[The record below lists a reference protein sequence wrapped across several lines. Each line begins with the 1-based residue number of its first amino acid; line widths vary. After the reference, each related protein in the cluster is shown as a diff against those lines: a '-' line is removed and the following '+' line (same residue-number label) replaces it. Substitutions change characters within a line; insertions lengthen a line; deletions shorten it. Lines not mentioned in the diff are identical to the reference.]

1 MRVLLADSIFA
12 FRQLRRSPAF
22 ALTAILSLALGIGA
36 TTAVFSVVYGVLMN
50 PYPYQDAD
58 RMVHLVLKD
67 KAGNKHWP
75 GLNGPQIR
83 QIRQARSIESVA
95 GEDEWN
101 LTTTDED
108 LPEDVAG
115 VYMTPNA
122 TTHFGVPALFGRG
135 LIPSDAP
142 DGQDPQPVA
151 VLGHKFWQRHY
162 GASPD
167 VLGRTLRLVHKSYT
181 IVGVMPPRFTWGDGD
196 VYLPLKLNQDPKM
209 QYAAPLRLKPGVS
222 RAAANSELQA
232 LLEQFAKDTPAH
244 FPPKFHVALQGLN
257 DQFMERLG
265 PTLFLLFGAV
275 ALLLIIGCANVSI
288 LLLARGSA
296 RRHELAVRAAMGAG
310 RGRIVRQLLTESLE
324 LSAAGAILGV
334 LLAYQG
340 VHLIV
345 QWLPEYSF
353 PHEAAIGINLPVLV
367 FSVALALATGVLFG
381 LSPAMHLSRPDL
393 AGVMRSSTRRMTG
406 GVRAK
411 RMHGVL
417 VAAQVALTLL
427 LLTGAGAAIRGF
439 VRLMHTN
446 LGYDPHNTMSVGIPV
461 HDNTYPAWEAR
472 SQFFEQIRQRIAAMP
487 EVISAGISTN
497 ATPPSNGWNTHFEI
511 LGKPVPEERELRTN
525 FVSPEYFTVLHIS
538 LLQGRL
544 FDHAETM
551 RGARLAL
558 VNQTMARQYW
568 PQGDAIGQQ
577 VRVPQLKGEP
587 PYSPAA
593 PDSDG
598 WLQIVG
604 IVADA
609 RDDGLREPVKPA
621 IYVPYTMR
629 MPMFTQI
636 LVRARVEPLTVL
648 RAVRAQVHAVNPD
661 QQVMG
666 RVRNLEQWIATQ
678 PEWAQERLVA
688 TLFSAFAVLALL
700 LSVFGLYSVV
710 SYIVAQRTN
719 EFGIR
724 MALGAG
730 RTHVLRLVFASTSL
744 SVGGGLVSGV
754 VLSWALKSV
763 LSRWAEGS
771 SVDAAIV
778 LAVVALLMAAATV
791 ACLLPAYR
799 ASSIDPVVALRYE

>member
-288 LLLARGSA
+288 LLLPRGSA

>member
-1 MRVLLADSIFA
+1 MRILLRDSVFA
-12 FRQLRRSPAF
+12 FRQLRKSPGF
-22 ALTAILSLALGIGA
+22 ALTAILSLSLGIGA

-50 PYPYQDAD
+50 PYPYKDPD

-75 GLNGPQIR
+75 GLNGSQIR
-83 QIRQARSIESVA
+83 QVRQARSIESVV
-95 GEDEWN
+95 GENQWN

-115 VYMTPNA
+115 DYLTPNA
-122 TTHFGVPALFGRG
+122 TSHFGVPPLIGRG

-142 DGQDPQPVA
+142 FGQDPQPVV
-151 VLGHKFWQRHY
+151 VLSHKFWQRHY
-162 GASPD
+162 GANPD

-181 IVGVMPPRFTWGDGD
+181 IVGVMPSRFTWGDGD
-196 VYLPLKLNQDPKM
+196 VYLPLKMTEDPAM
-209 QYAAPLRLKPGVS
+209 QYGAYLRLKRGVS
-222 RAAANSELQA
+222 RAAANAELQA
-232 LLEQFAKDTPAH
+232 LIQQFAKDTPSH
-244 FPPKFHVALQGLN
+244 FPPSFRVALQGLN
-257 DQFMERLG
+257 DQFVERLG

-275 ALLLIIGCANVSI
+275 GLLLVIGCANVSI
-288 LLLARGSA
+288 LLLARGTA
-296 RRHELAVRAAMGAG
+296 RQHELAVRAAMGAG
-310 RGRIVRQLLTESLE
+310 RGRILRQLLTESLQ
-324 LSAAGAILGV
+324 LSVAGAALGV

-340 VHLIV
+340 VQLIV
-345 QWLPEYSF
+345 KWLPENSF
-353 PHEAAIGINLPVLV
+353 PHEAAISINLPVLI
-367 FSVALALATGVLFG
+367 FSVALALVTGVLFG
-381 LSPAMHLSRPDL
+381 LSPALHLSRPDL
-393 AGVMRSSTRRMTG
+393 AGVMQASTRRMTA
-406 GVRAK
+406 GVRGK
-411 RMHGVL
+411 RIHGIL

-427 LLTGAGAAIRGF
+427 LLSSAGGAIRGF

-461 HDNTYPAWEAR
+461 HDNTYMTWEAR
-472 SQFFEQIRQRIAAMP
+472 AQFFEQIRQRIAAMP

-525 FVSPEYFTVLHIS
+525 FVSPEYFEVLRIP
-538 LLQGRL
+538 LLRGRM
-544 FDHAETM
+544 FDRAETM

-558 VNQTMARQYW
+558 VNQTMAHQYW
-568 PQGDAIGQQ
+568 PLGEAIGSQ
-577 VRVPQLKGEP
+577 VRVPQLKGESA
-587 PYSPAA
+587 YSPAA
-593 PDSDG
+593 PNSDG
-598 WLQIVG
+598 WLRIVG

-621 IYVPYTMR
+621 IYVPYTMM

-666 RVRNLEQWIATQ
+666 KVRNLEQWIARQ
-678 PEWAQERLVA
+678 QEWAQERLVA

-730 RTHVLRLVFASTSL
+730 RTHVLKLVFASTSL

-754 VLSWALKSV
+754 VLSLALKGA
-763 LSRWAEGS
+763 LSRWAEGNS
-771 SVDAAIV
+771 MDAAVV
-778 LAVVALLMAAATV
+778 LAVAALLLAAATV
-791 ACLLPAYR
+791 ACVLPAYR
-799 ASSIDPVVALRYE
+799 ASSIDPATALRYE

>member
-1 MRVLLADSIFA
+1 MRALLQDSIFS
-12 FRQLRRSPAF
+12 FRQLRKSPGF

-36 TTAVFSVVYGVLMN
+36 TTAVFSVVHGVLMN
-50 PYPYQDAD
+50 PYPYKDTD
-58 RMVHLVLKD
+58 RMVHLVLRD
-67 KAGNKHWP
+67 KAGNKRWP
-75 GLNGPQIR
+75 GLTGPQIR
-83 QIRQARSIESVA
+83 LVRQARSIESVV
-95 GEDEWN
+95 GEDDWN

-108 LPEDVAG
+108 LPEDAAA

-151 VLGHKFWQRHY
+151 VLSHKFWLRHY
-162 GASPD
+162 AARPD

-181 IVGVMPPRFTWGDGD
+181 IVGVMPPRFTWGDAD
-196 VYLPLKLNQDPKM
+196 VYLPLKLTEDPKRE
-209 QYAAPLRLKPGVS
+209 YAAPLRLKPGAS

-232 LLEQFAKDTPAH
+232 LLQQFAKDAPSQ
-244 FPPKFHVALQGLN
+244 FPPSFHVALQGLN
-257 DQFMERLG
+257 DQFVERLG

-275 ALLLIIGCANVSI
+275 GLLLVIGCANVSI

-310 RGRIVRQLLTESLE
+310 RGRILRQLLTESLE
-324 LSAAGAILGV
+324 LSVAGALLGV
-334 LLAYQG
+334 LLAYEG
-340 VHLIV
+340 VALIV
-345 QWLPEYSF
+345 KWLPEYSF
-353 PHEAAIGINLPVLV
+353 PHEAAIGINLPVLI
-367 FSVALALATGVLFG
+367 FSVALALGTGVLFG
-381 LSPAMHLSRPDL
+381 LSPALHLSRPDL
-393 AGVMRSSTRRMTG
+393 AAVMQASTRRMTA
-406 GVRAK
+406 GVRGK
-411 RMHGVL
+411 RLHGVL

-427 LLTGAGAAIRGF
+427 LLSGAGAAIGGF
-439 VRLMHTN
+439 ARLMHAN
-446 LGYDPHNTMSVGIPV
+446 LGYDPHNAMSVGIPV
-461 HDNTYPAWEAR
+461 HDNTYPGWEAR
-472 SQFFEQIRQRIAAMP
+472 SQFFEQIRERIAAMP

-497 ATPPSNGWNTHFEI
+497 ATPPDNGWNTHFEI

-525 FVSPEYFTVLHIS
+525 FVSPEYFTVLRIP

-558 VNQTMARQYW
+558 VNQTMAKQYW
-568 PQGDAIGQQ
+568 PQGGAIGQQ

-587 PYSPAA
+587 PFSPAA
-593 PDSDG
+593 PESDG

-609 RDDGLREPVKPA
+609 LDDGLRKPVKPA

-648 RAVRAQVHAVNPD
+648 RAVRAQVRAVNPD

-666 RVRNLEQWIATQ
+666 QVRNLEQWIAGQ
-678 PEWAQERLVA
+678 QEVAQERLVA

-700 LSVFGLYSVV
+700 LSILGLYSVV
-710 SYIVAQRTN
+710 SYIVAQRTG

-724 MALGAG
+724 MALGAS
-730 RTHVLRLVFASTSL
+730 RTHVLRLVFASTAL
-744 SVGGGLVSGV
+744 SVGGGMVSGV
-754 VLSWALKSV
+754 VLSLALKGV
-763 LSRWAEGS
+763 LARWSEGS
-771 SVDAAIV
+771 SMDAGIV
-778 LAVVALLMAAATV
+778 LAVVALLIAAATA
-791 ACLLPAYR
+791 ACMLPAYR
-799 ASSIDPVVALRYE
+799 ASSIDPLTALRYE

>member
-1 MRVLLADSIFA
+1 MRMLLQDSIFA
-12 FRQLRRSPAF
+12 FRQLRKSPGF

-50 PYPYQDAD
+50 PYPYKDPD

-75 GLNGPQIR
+75 GLTGAQIR
-83 QIRQARSIESVA
+83 LVRQAHSIESVV
-95 GEDEWN
+95 GENQWN
-101 LTTTDED
+101 LTTTDEG

-115 VYMTPNA
+115 DYLTPNA
-122 TTHFGVPALFGRG
+122 ATHFGVPALIGRG

-142 DGQDPQPVA
+142 FGQDPQPVV
-151 VLGHKFWQRHY
+151 VLSYKFWQRHY

-167 VLGRTLRLVHKSYT
+167 TIGRTLRLVHKSYT

-196 VYLPLKLNQDPKM
+196 VYLPLKLTEDPAM
-209 QYAAPLRLKPGVS
+209 QYGAYLRLKPGVS

-232 LLEQFAKDTPAH
+232 LIQQFAKDTPAH
-244 FPPKFHVALQGLN
+244 FPPTFHVALQGLN
-257 DQFMERLG
+257 DQFVERLG
-265 PTLFLLFGAV
+265 ATLFLLFGAV
-275 ALLLIIGCANVSI
+275 GLLLVIGCANVSI
-288 LLLARGSA
+288 LLLARGTA

-310 RGRIVRQLLTESLE
+310 RGRILRQLLTESLQ
-324 LSAAGAILGV
+324 LSVAGAVLGAA
-334 LLAYQG
+334 LAYEG
-340 VHLIV
+340 VQLIV
-345 QWLPEYSF
+345 KWLPENSF
-353 PHEAAIGINLPVLV
+353 PHEAAISINIPVLI
-367 FSVALALATGVLFG
+367 FSVALALATGILFG
-381 LSPAMHLSRPDL
+381 LSPALHLSRPEL
-393 AGVMRSSTRRMTG
+393 ASVMQASTRRMTA
-406 GVRAK
+406 GVRGK
-411 RMHGVL
+411 RAHGIL

-427 LLTGAGAAIRGF
+427 LLASAGGAVRGF

-446 LGYDPHNTMSVGIPV
+446 LGYDPHDTMSVGIPV
-461 HDNTYPAWEAR
+461 HDNTYMTWEAR
-472 SQFFEQIRQRIAAMP
+472 SQFFEQLRHRIAAMP

-525 FVSPEYFTVLHIS
+525 FVSPEYFTVLHIP
-538 LLQGRL
+538 LLQGRM
-544 FDHAETM
+544 FDAAETM

-558 VNQTMARQYW
+558 VNQTMAHQYW
-568 PQGDAIGQQ
+568 PLGEAIGQQ
-577 VRVPQLKGEP
+577 IRVPQLKGEP
-587 PYSPAA
+587 PYSSAA
-593 PDSDG
+593 PNSDG

-604 IVADA
+604 VVADA

-621 IYVPYTMR
+621 VYVSYTMM

-636 LVRARVEPLTVL
+636 LVRTRVEPLAVL
-648 RAVRAQVHAVNPD
+648 QSVRAEVHAVNPD
-661 QQVMG
+661 QQVIG
-666 RVRNLEQWIATQ
+666 NVRNLEQWIERQ

-688 TLFSAFAVLALL
+688 SLFSGFATLALL
-700 LSVFGLYSVV
+700 LSVLGLYSVV

-744 SVGGGLVSGV
+744 SVGGGLVCGV
-754 VLSWALKSV
+754 GLSL
-763 LSRWAEGS
+763 AEGS
-771 SVDAAIV
+771 SMDAAVV

-791 ACLLPAYR
+791 ACVLPAYR
-799 ASSIDPVVALRYE
+799 ASSIDPATALRYE

>member
-1 MRVLLADSIFA
+1 
-12 FRQLRRSPAF
+12 
-22 ALTAILSLALGIGA
+22 
-36 TTAVFSVVYGVLMN
+36 
-50 PYPYQDAD
+50 
-58 RMVHLVLKD
+58 
-67 KAGNKHWP
+67 
-75 GLNGPQIR
+75 
-83 QIRQARSIESVA
+83 
-95 GEDEWN
+95 
-101 LTTTDED
+101 
-108 LPEDVAG
+108 
-115 VYMTPNA
+115 
-122 TTHFGVPALFGRG
+122 
-135 LIPSDAP
+135 
-142 DGQDPQPVA
+142 
-151 VLGHKFWQRHY
+151 
-162 GASPD
+162 
-167 VLGRTLRLVHKSYT
+167 
-181 IVGVMPPRFTWGDGD
+181 
-196 VYLPLKLNQDPKM
+196 
-209 QYAAPLRLKPGVS
+209 
-222 RAAANSELQA
+222 
-232 LLEQFAKDTPAH
+232 
-244 FPPKFHVALQGLN
+244 
-257 DQFMERLG
+257 
-265 PTLFLLFGAV
+265 
-275 ALLLIIGCANVSI
+275 
-288 LLLARGSA
+288 
-296 RRHELAVRAAMGAG
+296 
-310 RGRIVRQLLTESLE
+310 VRQLLTESLE

>member
-1 MRVLLADSIFA
+1 MRVLLQDSIFA
-12 FRQLRRSPAF
+12 FRQLRKSPGF
-22 ALTAILSLALGIGA
+22 AVTAILSLLLGIGA

-50 PYPYQDAD
+50 PYPYKDAD
-58 RMVHLVLKD
+58 RMAHLVLRD
-67 KAGNKHWP
+67 KAGNKRWP
-75 GLNGPQIR
+75 GLTGPQIR
-83 QIRQARSIESVA
+83 QVRQAHCMESVV

-101 LTTTDED
+101 LTTTDEE
-108 LPEDVAG
+108 LPEDVVA

-122 TTHFGVPALFGRG
+122 TTHFGVPPLFGRG

-142 DGQDPQPVA
+142 DGQDPQPVV
-151 VLGHKFWQRHY
+151 VLSHKFWQRHY
-162 GASPD
+162 AGSPD
-167 VLGRTLRLVHKSYT
+167 ALGRTLRLVHKSYT
-181 IVGVMPPRFTWGDGD
+181 IVGVMPPRFTWGDAD
-196 VYLPLKLNQDPKM
+196 VYLPLKLNGDPKM
-209 QYAAPLRLKPGVS
+209 QYAAPMRLKPGVS
-222 RAAANSELQA
+222 RAAANAELQA
-232 LLEQFAKDTPAH
+232 LIQQFAKDTPAH
-244 FPPKFHVALQGLN
+244 FPASFRVALQGLN
-257 DQFMERLG
+257 DQFVERLG
-265 PTLFLLFGAV
+265 ATLFLLFGAV
-275 ALLLIIGCANVSI
+275 GLLLVIGCANVSI
-288 LLLARGSA
+288 LLLARGTA

-310 RGRIVRQLLTESLE
+310 RGRILRQLLTESLQ
-324 LSAAGAILGV
+324 LSVAGAALGV

-340 VHLIV
+340 VKLIV
-345 QWLPEYSF
+345 KWLPEDSF
-353 PHEAAIGINLPVLV
+353 PHEAAISINLPVLF

-381 LSPAMHLSRPDL
+381 LSPAWHLSRPDL
-393 AGVMRSSTRRMTG
+393 AGIMQASTRRMTA
-406 GVRAK
+406 GVRGRRIHAA
-411 RMHGVL
+411 L

-427 LLTGAGAAIRGF
+427 LLASAGGSIRGF

-461 HDNTYPAWEAR
+461 HDNTYMTWEGR
-472 SQFFEQIRQRIAAMP
+472 SQVFEQLRQRIAAMP

-525 FVSPEYFTVLHIS
+525 FVSPEYFTVLHIP

-558 VNQTMARQYW
+558 VNQTMAHQYW
-568 PQGDAIGQQ
+568 PLGQAVGQQ
-577 VRVPQLKGEP
+577 IRVPQLKGEP

-593 PDSDG
+593 PHSDG

-604 IVADA
+604 VVADA

-621 IYVPYTMR
+621 VYVPYTMR

-636 LVRARVEPLTVL
+636 LVRARVEPLAVL

-661 QQVMG
+661 QQVLG
-666 RVRNLEQWIATQ
+666 NVRNLEQWISGQ

-688 TLFSAFAVLALL
+688 TLFSAFAILALV
-700 LSVFGLYSVV
+700 LSVLGLYSVV

-730 RTHVLRLVFASTSL
+730 RTHVLQLVFASTSL
-744 SVGGGLVSGV
+744 SVGGGLVVGV
-754 VLSWALKSV
+754 VLSLALKGV
-763 LSRWAEGS
+763 LSRWTEGS
-771 SVDAAIV
+771 SMDAAIV
-778 LAVVALLMAAATV
+778 LAVAALLTAAATV
-791 ACLLPAYR
+791 ACVLPAYR
-799 ASSIDPVVALRYE
+799 ASSIDPATALRYE

>member
-1 MRVLLADSIFA
+1 MRFA
-12 FRQLRRSPAF
+12 LRQLRKSPGF

-50 PYPYQDAD
+50 PYPYKDAD
-58 RMVHLVLKD
+58 RMAHLVLKD
-67 KAGNKHWP
+67 KAGNKRWP
-75 GLNGPQIR
+75 GLTGPQIR
-83 QIRQARSIESVA
+83 QIRQARSVESVV

-108 LPEDVAG
+108 LPEDVTA
-115 VYMTPNA
+115 VYLTPNA
-122 TTHFGVPALFGRG
+122 TTHFGVPALLGRG

-142 DGQDPQPVA
+142 DGQDPQPVV
-151 VLGHKFWQRHY
+151 VLGHKFWLRHY

-167 VLGRTLRLVHKSYT
+167 ALGRTLRLVHKSYT
-181 IVGVMPPRFTWGDGD
+181 IVGVMPPRFTWGDAD
-196 VYLPLKLNQDPKM
+196 VYLPLKLTQDPKM
-209 QYAAPLRLKPGVS
+209 QYAAPMRLKPGVR
-222 RAAANSELQA
+222 RAAANAELQP
-232 LLEQFAKDTPAH
+232 LLQQFAKDAPSH
-244 FPPKFHVALQGLN
+244 FPASFHVALQGLN
-257 DQFMERLG
+257 DQFVERLG
-265 PTLFLLFGAV
+265 ATLFLLFGAV

-310 RGRIVRQLLTESLE
+310 RGRIVGQLLIESLL
-324 LSAAGAILGV
+324 LSTAGAMLGV

-340 VHLIV
+340 VHLIAK
-345 QWLPEYSF
+345 WLPEYSF

-381 LSPAMHLSRPDL
+381 LSPAMHLSRTDL
-393 AGVMRSSTRRMTG
+393 AGIMQSSTRRMTA
-406 GVRAK
+406 GVRGK
-411 RMHGVL
+411 RMHGAL

-446 LGYDPHNTMSVGIPV
+446 LGYDPHNAMSVGIPV
-461 HDNTYPAWEAR
+461 HDNTYMTWEGRA
-472 SQFFEQIRQRIAAMP
+472 QFFEQIRQRIAAMP
-487 EVISAGISTN
+487 EVVSAGISTN
-497 ATPPSNGWNTHFEI
+497 ATPPDNGWNTHFEI

-525 FVSPEYFTVLHIS
+525 FVSPEYFTVLHIA
-538 LLQGRL
+538 LVQGRM

-551 RGARLAL
+551 RGAHLAL

-568 PQGDAIGQQ
+568 PLADAIGSQ

-604 IVADA
+604 VVADA
-609 RDDGLREPVKPA
+609 RDDGLRQPVKPA

-661 QQVMG
+661 QQVIG
-666 RVRNLEQWIATQ
+666 NVRNLEQWITGQ
-678 PEWAQERLVA
+678 QEWAQERLVA

-730 RTHVLRLVFASTSL
+730 RAHVLRLVFASTWL
-744 SVGGGLVSGV
+744 SVGGGLAAGI

-763 LSRWAEGS
+763 LARWAEGS
-771 SVDAAIV
+771 SMDAAIV
-778 LAVVALLMAAATV
+778 LAVVALLTTAASI

-799 ASSIDPVVALRYE
+799 ASSIDPVSALRYE

>member
-101 LTTTDED
+101 LTTTEED

-122 TTHFGVPALFGRG
+122 TTHFGVPALFGPG

-275 ALLLIIGCANVSI
+275 APLMREKYPHAVSI
-288 LLLARGSA
+288 SA
-296 RRHELAVRAAMGAG
+296 K
-310 RGRIVRQLLTESLE
+310 
-324 LSAAGAILGV
+324 
-334 LLAYQG
+334 
-340 VHLIV
+340 
-345 QWLPEYSF
+345 
-353 PHEAAIGINLPVLV
+353 
-367 FSVALALATGVLFG
+367 TG
-381 LSPAMHLSRPDL
+381 
-393 AGVMRSSTRRMTG
+393 
-406 GVRAK
+406 
-411 RMHGVL
+411 
-417 VAAQVALTLL
+417 
-427 LLTGAGAAIRGF
+427 
-439 VRLMHTN
+439 
-446 LGYDPHNTMSVGIPV
+446 
-461 HDNTYPAWEAR
+461 E
-472 SQFFEQIRQRIAAMP
+472 
-487 EVISAGISTN
+487 
-497 ATPPSNGWNTHFEI
+497 
-511 LGKPVPEERELRTN
+511 
-525 FVSPEYFTVLHIS
+525 
-538 LLQGRL
+538 
-544 FDHAETM
+544 
-551 RGARLAL
+551 
-558 VNQTMARQYW
+558 
-568 PQGDAIGQQ
+568 
-577 VRVPQLKGEP
+577 
-587 PYSPAA
+587 
-593 PDSDG
+593 
-598 WLQIVG
+598 
-604 IVADA
+604 
-609 RDDGLREPVKPA
+609 
-621 IYVPYTMR
+621 
-629 MPMFTQI
+629 
-636 LVRARVEPLTVL
+636 
-648 RAVRAQVHAVNPD
+648 
-661 QQVMG
+661 
-666 RVRNLEQWIATQ
+666 
-678 PEWAQERLVA
+678 
-688 TLFSAFAVLALL
+688 
-700 LSVFGLYSVV
+700 
-710 SYIVAQRTN
+710 
-719 EFGIR
+719 
-724 MALGAG
+724 
-730 RTHVLRLVFASTSL
+730 
-744 SVGGGLVSGV
+744 
-754 VLSWALKSV
+754 
-763 LSRWAEGS
+763 
-771 SVDAAIV
+771 
-778 LAVVALLMAAATV
+778 
-791 ACLLPAYR
+791 
-799 ASSIDPVVALRYE
+799 

>member
-12 FRQLRRSPAF
+12 FRQLRKSPAF

-232 LLEQFAKDTPAH
+232 LLEQFAKDTPSH
-244 FPPKFHVALQGLN
+244 FPPRFHVALQGLN

-275 ALLLIIGCANVSI
+275 ALLLVIGCANVSI

-417 VAAQVALTLL
+417 VAAQVAFTLL

-525 FVSPEYFTVLHIS
+525 FVSPEYFTVLHIP

-666 RVRNLEQWIATQ
+666 HVRNLEQWIAGQ
-678 PEWAQERLVA
+678 QEWAQERLVA

-799 ASSIDPVVALRYE
+799 ASSIDPVVALRYD

>member
-1 MRVLLADSIFA
+1 MRFA
-12 FRQLRRSPAF
+12 LRQLRKSPGF

-50 PYPYQDAD
+50 PYPYKDAD
-58 RMVHLVLKD
+58 RMAHLVLKD
-67 KAGNKHWP
+67 KAGNKRWP
-75 GLNGPQIR
+75 GLTGPQIR
-83 QIRQARSIESVA
+83 QIRQARSVESVV

-108 LPEDVAG
+108 LPEDVTA
-115 VYMTPNA
+115 VYLTPNA
-122 TTHFGVPALFGRG
+122 TTHFGVPALLGRG

-142 DGQDPQPVA
+142 DGQDPQQPVV
-151 VLGHKFWQRHY
+151 VLGHKFWLRHY

-167 VLGRTLRLVHKSYT
+167 ALGRTLRLVHKSYT
-181 IVGVMPPRFTWGDGD
+181 IVGVMPPRFTWGDAD
-196 VYLPLKLNQDPKM
+196 VYLPLKLTQDPKM
-209 QYAAPLRLKPGVS
+209 QYAAPMRLKPGVR
-222 RAAANSELQA
+222 RAAANAELQP
-232 LLEQFAKDTPAH
+232 LLQQFAKDAPSH
-244 FPPKFHVALQGLN
+244 FPASFHVALQGLN
-257 DQFMERLG
+257 DQFVERLG
-265 PTLFLLFGAV
+265 ATLFLLFGAV

-310 RGRIVRQLLTESLE
+310 RGRIVGQLLIESLL
-324 LSAAGAILGV
+324 LSTAGAMLGV

-340 VHLIV
+340 VHLIAK
-345 QWLPEYSF
+345 WLPEYSF

-381 LSPAMHLSRPDL
+381 LSPAMHLSRTDL
-393 AGVMRSSTRRMTG
+393 AGIMQSSTRRMTA
-406 GVRAK
+406 GVRGK
-411 RMHGVL
+411 RMHGAL

-446 LGYDPHNTMSVGIPV
+446 LGYDPHNAMSVGIPV
-461 HDNTYPAWEAR
+461 HDNTYMTWEGRA
-472 SQFFEQIRQRIAAMP
+472 QFFEQIRQRIAAMP
-487 EVISAGISTN
+487 EVVSAGISTN
-497 ATPPSNGWNTHFEI
+497 ATPPDNGWNTHFEI

-525 FVSPEYFTVLHIS
+525 FVSPEYFTVLHIP
-538 LLQGRL
+538 LVQGRV

-551 RGARLAL
+551 RGAHLAL

-568 PQGDAIGQQ
+568 PLADAIGSQ

-604 IVADA
+604 VVADA
-609 RDDGLREPVKPA
+609 RDDGLRQPVKPA
-621 IYVPYTMR
+621 IYVPFTMR

-661 QQVMG
+661 QQVIG
-666 RVRNLEQWIATQ
+666 NVRNLEQWITGQ
-678 PEWAQERLVA
+678 QEWAQERLVA

-730 RTHVLRLVFASTSL
+730 RAHVLRLVFASTWL
-744 SVGGGLVSGV
+744 SVGGGLVAGI

-763 LSRWAEGS
+763 LARWAEGS
-771 SVDAAIV
+771 SMDAAIV
-778 LAVVALLMAAATV
+778 LAVVALLTTAASI

-799 ASSIDPVVALRYE
+799 ASSIDPVSALRYE